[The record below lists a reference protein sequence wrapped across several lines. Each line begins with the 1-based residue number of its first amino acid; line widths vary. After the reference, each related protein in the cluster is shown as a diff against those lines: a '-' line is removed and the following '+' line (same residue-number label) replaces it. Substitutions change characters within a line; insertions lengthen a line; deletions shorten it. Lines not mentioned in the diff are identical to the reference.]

1 MATTCMK
8 LRSANLKRQ
17 PMGKQIIALF
27 LILCVKVTI
36 AEAQNHVTDSLLAE
50 LQQTSV
56 DTQRVNLLCNLA
68 HAYAATD
75 AAVGMEHIEQAL
87 QLANEISYPK
97 GRLKAISIQGHL
109 HWVQGEYQKT
119 IDLCQSVLDEASVLE
134 YPELAFNI
142 TNLMTIAYARLGD
155 LTRALEYYE
164 RELTIA
170 QQQDDPK
177 LLSIAYSNVG
187 GIYSMQGDHPQAL
200 ENFTRSAKMA
210 EQANDKSGLCITNIN
225 IGATLSEQGS
235 YQEALT
241 YFQKALVLA
250 EQLENRRLMSS
261 IHNSIGEAY
270 FEQADYK
277 VAEENHRE
285 ALTLALALGSPYETA
300 SSYSLLGQISR
311 QRGSYLEALEYYQK
325 ALNINREMNS
335 QPDIA
340 ASYKEIAL
348 LYEKLEQYR
357 QAVDYANRGL
367 TLAQKVGIKLTVRET
382 AEVLYQSY
390 RALNDYRKAL
400 EYYELATVY
409 RDSLINEE
417 NAQEIQKL
425 TFDHELTQRE
435 KENELLRV
443 QAQSQVR
450 QVALQK
456 RIRNFFILAC
466 VLLCA
471 LAFLFIRM
479 RHKEKKTNLL
489 LNYRNEEIS
498 STALNLTRANAEIIL
513 QRDALE
519 EANRSKNKLFSV
531 ISHDLRSP
539 LNSLQGLFMLLQDGH
554 LSADEVRSLLPE
566 LSQRL
571 HQTYSLLDNLLIWAK
586 SQMEGIRAHPAMLT
600 LFPLTQ
606 EIRQLVVGQAEH
618 KNIDIAVD
626 IPPSLQ
632 AYADLDMVMI
642 VLRNLLTNAIKF
654 TNEQGTVR
662 ITGSRQEDFVHL
674 KVEDTG
680 VGISEAG
687 QKHLFVDNNTS
698 TAGTLGEKGT
708 GLGLLLSKDFV
719 EKNGGT
725 IWVESQVN
733 FGTVF
738 TFTLPATA
746 EVFAQNNHPKVA
758 MLTSTR
764 GATAE

>member
-1 MATTCMK
+1 M
-8 LRSANLKRQ
+8 N
-17 PMGKQIIALF
+17 KQITAL
-27 LILCVKVTI
+27 LIILFARVMVG
-36 AEAQNHVTDSLLAE
+36 EAQNHVTDSLLAE
-50 LQQTSV
+50 LQQTTV
-56 DTQRVNLLCNLA
+56 DTQRVNLLCNLS

-75 AAVGMEHIEQAL
+75 ASTGMEYVQQAL
-87 QLANEISYPK
+87 QLAEKIAYPK
-97 GRLKAISIQGHL
+97 GQLKAISVKGHL
-109 HWVQGEYQKT
+109 YWVQGEYQKT
-119 IDLCQSVLDEASVLE
+119 VDLCQKALEDTSVFN
-134 YPELAFNI
+134 YPVLAFNV
-142 TNLMTIAYARLGD
+142 TNLITIAYARLGD

-164 RELTIA
+164 RELVIA

-187 GIYSMQGDHPQAL
+187 GIYSMQGDHPKAL
-200 ENFTRSAKMA
+200 ENFTRSAKMS
-210 EQANDKSGLCITNIN
+210 EQANDKSGFCIANIN
-225 IGATLSEQGS
+225 IGVTLSEQGS
-235 YQEALT
+235 YQEALA

-250 EQLENRRLMSS
+250 ERLENRRLMSS

-270 FEQADYK
+270 FGMKDYK
-277 VAEENHRE
+277 VAKENHQE
-285 ALTLALALGSPYETA
+285 ALKLALALGSPYEIA
-300 SSYSLLGQISR
+300 SSYSLLGKISR
-311 QRGSYLEALEYYQK
+311 QQGRYLQALEYNQK
-325 ALNINREMNS
+325 ALKINREMNS

-348 LYEKLEQYR
+348 LYEKMEQYR
-357 QAVDYANRGL
+357 QALDYANRGL
-367 TLAQKVGIKLTVRET
+367 ELARTVGIKLTVRET
-382 AEVLYQSY
+382 AEILYRSY
-390 RALNDYRKAL
+390 RALNNYREAL

-417 NAQEIQKL
+417 KAQEIQKL

-435 KENELLRV
+435 KENELLRAQTQW
-443 QAQSQVR
+443 QAKQVD
-450 QVALQK
+450 LQK

-466 VLLCA
+466 ILLCA

-479 RHKEKKTNLL
+479 RQKEKKTNLL
-489 LNYRNEEIS
+489 LNQRNEEIS

-519 EANRSKNKLFSV
+519 GANRSKNRLFSV

-600 LFPLTQ
+600 LFPLAQ
-606 EIRQLVVGQAEH
+606 EISQLVAGQAEH
-618 KNIDIAVD
+618 KNINIHVD
-626 IPPSLQ
+626 IPVSLQ

-654 TNEQGTVR
+654 TNERGTVR
-662 ITGSRQEDFVHL
+662 IIGSRHDNFVHI

-680 VGISEAG
+680 VGISEEA
-687 QKHLFVDNNTS
+687 QKQLFIENNNS

-719 EKNGGT
+719 EENGGT

-733 FGTVF
+733 FGTTF

-746 EVFAQNNHPKVA
+746 EAFDQSSSPEVA
-758 MLTSTR
+758 TLTSAR
-764 GATAE
+764 KATAQ